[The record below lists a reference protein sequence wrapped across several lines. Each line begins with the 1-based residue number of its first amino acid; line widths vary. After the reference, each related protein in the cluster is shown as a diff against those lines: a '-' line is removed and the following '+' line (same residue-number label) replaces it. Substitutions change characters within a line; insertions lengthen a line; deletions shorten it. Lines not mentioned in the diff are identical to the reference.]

1 MIIDQVNKSDGK
13 VTSVEATPNLDNKD
27 FKKTLKVTWL
37 AKIEANQP
45 SVAKESSPGKETSNA
60 GDQLNDEITAQGL
73 KVRELKSNK
82 AEKAEVTAAVAVL
95 LDLKA
100 KYKAAVGKDWKPDS
114 HQPSKAKE
122 PSPSK
127 ETTSN
132 ADDQA
137 KAAWTPTVCVYYDHI
152 INKAVLEKTDDFKEF
167 VDKNTETSIE
177 MLGDPELKS
186 LRKGDI
192 IQIQRRGF
200 FIVDQAYAPPSP
212 NICKPTAV
220 RLVFDLVLFSF
231 VPQFLKSLKPNY
243 FKNQNSFYFPILVWV
258 LFNQRIAVLQ

>member
-73 KVRELKSNK
+73 KVRDLKSNK
-82 AEKAEVTAAVAVL
+82 AEKADITAAVAIL

-127 ETTSN
+127 ESTTN

-220 RLVFDLVLFSF
+220 RLVLFFSF
-231 VPQFLKSLKPNY
+231 V
-243 FKNQNSFYFPILVWV
+243 I
-258 LFNQRIAVLQ
+258 

>member
-1 MIIDQVNKSDGK
+1 MFSFNFYSGVDAEALKVGDNTTFINWGNMLIDQVNKSDGK
-13 VTSVEATPNLDNKD
+13 VTSVEATPNLTNMD

-45 SVAKESSPGKETSNA
+45 SVAKESSPAKETSNA
-60 GDQLNDEITAQGL
+60 GDQLNAEITAQGL
-73 KVRELKSNK
+73 KVRDLKSNK
-82 AEKAEVTAAVAVL
+82 AEKAHVTAAVVVL

-100 KYKAAVGKDWKPDS
+100 KYKDAVGKDWKPDS

-122 PSPSK
+122 PSPV
-127 ETTSN
+127 EATSN

-167 VDKNTETSIE
+167 VDKNTETIIE

-200 FIVDQAYAPPSP
+200 FIVDQAYAQPSP

-220 RLVFDLVLFSF
+220 RLVL
-231 VPQFLKSLKPNY
+231 
-243 FKNQNSFYFPILVWV
+243 
-258 LFNQRIAVLQ
+258 

>member
-1 MIIDQVNKSDGK
+1 MKPPVAAAAAAA
-13 VTSVEATPNLDNKD
+13 ATP
-27 FKKTLKVTWL
+27 
-37 AKIEANQP
+37 
-45 SVAKESSPGKETSNA
+45 TSNA

-73 KVRELKSNK
+73 KVRDLKANK
-82 AEKAEVTAAVAVL
+82 AEKADVTAAVAIL

-127 ETTSN
+127 ETTTN

-152 INKAVLEKTDDFKEF
+152 ITKPVLEKTDDFKEF

-220 RLVFDLVLFSF
+220 RLVL
-231 VPQFLKSLKPNY
+231 
-243 FKNQNSFYFPILVWV
+243 
-258 LFNQRIAVLQ
+258 

>member
-1 MIIDQVNKSDGK
+1 MKTPRHKLEHLDSRKNRFIDSISFQVRKLKADKADKEAIKTAVDVLIGLKTKFKAESGQDHKPGLK
-13 VTSVEATPNLDNKD
+13 PPVAAAATP
-27 FKKTLKVTWL
+27 
-37 AKIEANQP
+37 
-45 SVAKESSPGKETSNA
+45 STSNA
-60 GDQLNDEITAQGL
+60 GDQLNDDITAQGL
-73 KVRELKSNK
+73 KVRDLKSNK
-82 AEKAEVTAAVAVL
+82 ADKADVTAAVAIL

-100 KYKAAVGKDWKPDS
+100 KYKAAVGKDWKPDA

-127 ETTSN
+127 ESTTN

-212 NICKPTAV
+212 NICKPTAI
-220 RLVFDLVLFSF
+220 RLVLSV
-231 VPQFLKSLKPNY
+231 
-243 FKNQNSFYFPILVWV
+243 I
-258 LFNQRIAVLQ
+258 